1 MFLTFFQSLFGL
13 KNSNLGSKTV
23 IATKKKTKSV
33 NPQRADFSPSKQDV
47 LLVGADR
54 DSTDLLPQEE
64 IRSEVN
70 FLTLPFFKLSR
81 HDKRLKTEY
90 HATETRG
97 DTKLEVYWKVAAHQD
112 YGYPGV
118 FDRKVHKAIE
128 QIIGNLPHPIQNPIR
143 LGSLLNLAK
152 LIGMPLSSKGT
163 LSGKSYKEIQDSL
176 TRMVATTIH
185 SEGAFYDR
193 SKERGVKDVF
203 HLYDRVV
210 WIGQKLP
217 SGEIADTNYLFLGS
231 WYLDNI
237 NNRYVK
243 PLDYTYYRS
252 LKDGIAS
259 RLYELLGVKFKGS
272 LFINYSYSKLCQ
284 LLPVP
289 RYQYLARAKQQL
301 EQAHQELV
309 RTGFFD
315 NVEWVKVNDPHDWLI
330 NYYAGTRAKEEIQR
344 WSKQGVLP
352 PPDDLQ
358 LEQPTATSTL
368 QQAKDDVDNEV
379 VVALQNFGIS
389 KKTAKRLAKNHS
401 EQDVFDKLQL
411 VQWLVDT
418 KSPLVSK
425 NPQGFLVKALDEGY
439 LPQPPKGYKTA
450 TQKKEEAERQERELE
465 RQKQVTKQFQKARE
479 EAKQRL
485 LEKHPPQP
493 IKGTAHTTQSAWSK
507 ALASLEEQVPPAT
520 YAAWLK
526 DTLLLQV
533 TDTAAR
539 IGVPNRYAIAWLE
552 RRLYKEISNAVK
564 GVLGKDL
571 DLEFVVASPE

>member
-1 MFLTFFQSLFGL
+1 MTS
-13 KNSNLGSKTV
+13 TR
-23 IATKKKTKSV
+23 KKTKSSTIK
-33 NPQRADFSPSKQDV
+33 PTPATPTKQV
-47 LLVGADR
+47 TVMDR
-54 DSTDLLPQEE
+54 MGTDLLPKEE

-81 HDKRLKTEY
+81 HDKRLRTEY
-90 HATETRG
+90 YAIETRG

-128 QIIGNLPHPIQNPIR
+128 QIIGNLLHPIQNPIR

-185 SEGAFYDR
+185 SEGAFYDK
-193 SKERGVKDVF
+193 SKERGIKDVF

-259 RLYELLGVKFKGS
+259 RLYELLGVKFKGN

-289 RYQYLARAKQQL
+289 RYQYFAQAKRQL
-301 EQAHQELV
+301 EQAHQELT

-344 WSKQGVLP
+344 WSRQGVLP

-358 LEQPTATSTL
+358 LEQPTPTSTP
-368 QQAKDDVDNEV
+368 QQVDDDINDL

-401 EQDVFDKLQL
+401 EQDVFDKLEL
-411 VQWLVDT
+411 VQWLIDT

-425 NPQGFLVKALDEGY
+425 NPQGFLVRALDEGY
-439 LPQPPKGYKTA
+439 LPKPPKGYKTA
-450 TQKKEEAERQERELE
+450 TQRKEEAKRQEQEVAQQ
-465 RQKQVTKQFQKARE
+465 RQATEQFQKARE
-479 EAKQRL
+479 EARQRL
-485 LEKHPPQP
+485 LEKHPPQS
-493 IKGTAHTTQSAWSK
+493 IEGTDHTTESAWGK
-507 ALASLEEQVPPAT
+507 VLASLQEQVSPAVFNG
-520 YAAWLK
+520 WLK

-539 IGVPNRYAIAWLE
+539 IAAPSRLACTQLE
-552 RRLYKEISNAVK
+552 RRMYREISNAMK

-571 DLEFVVASPE
+571 DLEFVVANPE